1 MDFVARAGALMD
13 KSHRITG
20 ILLVVIV
27 VQLAVIFMV
36 SNNNSHNQNEF
47 RKLVR
52 SLPVYV
58 VPGSTA
64 DIYRPE
70 SSDTLVVAFTDFLTQ
85 SLNTYTFES
94 YAGQYDEVKKFF
106 TPEMLRFA
114 DPFFSKRIKTAQS
127 LRASEL
133 FIPNR
138 QTMKIVNQNE
148 NGENIRIATVRGS
161 QQRIINGNVVQT
173 QPVEFQ
179 LQFRPTNVTRANP
192 FGLMVLSM
200 RSRELGTGPNDQ

>member
-13 KSHRITG
+13 KSHRISG

-27 VQLAVIFMV
+27 VQLVIIFFSM
-36 SNNNSHNQNEF
+36 SNNSANQAEH
-47 RKLVR
+47 RRLLR
-52 SLPVYV
+52 TLPVYV

-85 SLNTYTFES
+85 SLYTFTFES
-94 YAGQYDEVKKFF
+94 YGGQYDEVKKFF

-114 DPFFSKRIKTAQS
+114 DPFFSKRIKQSNS

-138 QTMKIVNQNE
+138 QTMKITQETVNGQTL
-148 NGENIRIATVRGS
+148 RIATVRGS
-161 QQRIINGNVVQT
+161 QQRIINGNVVQI
-173 QPVEFQ
+173 QPVEFV
-179 LQFRPTNVTRANP
+179 LRFRPTTVSRANP

-200 RSRELGTGPNDQ
+200 RTRELGTGGNG